1 MIYHDILTCYRSPMP
16 EMVTFWEDRRTAL
29 RSSPPRPR
37 TRPRRCRTPS
47 RRIPRSPVH
56 PAATA
61 SRCSCERGPV
71 DSVDGNH
78 GNLLG
83 ICWEFALNIVRN
95 AQALTMMFDDLM
107 TWWLDP
113 WDSLRKGESAGHGV
127 VSGLVVVFFVR
138 GLQATSG
145 WSSPW
150 DLLPWPLI
158 SSRPTFPR
166 RGRWKAGNREPI
178 AANRPLYFDVLLWIF
193 MVLAQLKMLKSLRCR
208 FKICAWSWSLRAVVE
223 ASGVVIWCLMCNF
236 DLSKEWPSFRLE
248 WRSFRLDKEQLEA
261 LVAGCYNNLSILPCP
276 LARIRGSMLSSK
288 HWNSAPFSLF

>member
-37 TRPRRCRTPS
+37 TRPRRRRTPS

-71 DSVDGNH
+71 DSMEIIGW
-78 GNLLG
+78 
-83 ICWEFALNIVRN
+83 ICWESAALNIVRN
-95 AQALTMMFDDLM
+95 AQALTMMFDDL

-127 VSGLVVVFFVR
+127 DWSFLCEVCRLPLADHHR
-138 GLQATSG
+138 GTCCSDH
-145 WSSPW
+145 WSHQGPPFH
-150 DLLPWPLI
+150 DVN
-158 SSRPTFPR
+158 
-166 RGRWKAGNREPI
+166 GRWKAGNREPI

-288 HWNSAPFSLF
+288 QWNSAPFSLF